1 MTLKL
6 LTGQHRKSGQK
17 GWGGEN
23 IDLSLRIWRCGG
35 EIIAATQS
43 YVGHMWRNNK
53 PATRAKYKL
62 PPNAVFF
69 NRARAMKAHAPEM
82 FGNKTLTYPAFFR
95 WKSTGGSDLNVSSIL
110 EPMKRLQC
118 KDFNWYL
125 DFFSYIYRDAG
136 IIPKEVFQ
144 LSPDDGVTCL
154 MLRNRTSWAANKE
167 PNDELII
174 GNCTTI
180 SGLEATSGTQ
190 YWHLANRK
198 QTDKTCCSG
207 LQAWNTNQC
216 MVGNLRTNVCA
227 GMAGGQKAVLR
238 DDGLLKIGPQCL
250 NVNPLS
256 LAKCD
261 NRQSQKWKKIRS
273 FQPPEFTA
281 MSKELQDK
289 W

>member
-1 MTLKL
+1 
-6 LTGQHRKSGQK
+6 
-17 GWGGEN
+17 
-23 IDLSLRIWRCGG
+23 
-35 EIIAATQS
+35 
-43 YVGHMWRNNK
+43 MWRNAK
-53 PATRAKYKL
+53 PATKAKYKL
-62 PPNAVFF
+62 PPNAVYY

-82 FGNKTLTYPAFFR
+82 FGNKTLTFPAFSK
-95 WKSTGGSDLNVSSIL
+95 WKETGGSDLNVTSIL
-110 EPMKRLQC
+110 DPMKNLQC

-154 MLRNRTSWAANKE
+154 ALRNRTSWSPNKE
-167 PNDELII
+167 PQDELTLQ
-174 GNCTTI
+174 NCTTV
-180 SGLEATSGTQ
+180 SGLEATKGTQ
-190 YWHLANRK
+190 YWHLANKK
-198 QTDKTCCSG
+198 QKDDRGCCSG

-216 MVGNLRTNVCA
+216 MVGDLKTSVCNS
-227 GMAGGQKAVLR
+227 MFGGQKAALR
-238 DDGLLKIGPQCL
+238 DDRLLKIGPQCV

-261 NRQSQKWKKIRS
+261 NRQSQKWKKIRP

-281 MSKELQDK
+281 MSKELQSK